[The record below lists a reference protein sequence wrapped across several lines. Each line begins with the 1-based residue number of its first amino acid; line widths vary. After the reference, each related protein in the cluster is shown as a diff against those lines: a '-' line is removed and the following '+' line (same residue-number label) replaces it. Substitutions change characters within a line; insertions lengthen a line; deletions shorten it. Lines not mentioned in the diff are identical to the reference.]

1 MTTVDKI
8 EIEKFSRM
16 AQDWWNPN
24 GKFKPLHLFN
34 PPRISFIRDKLII
47 IRPAYLLFYWLHN
60 IYNLFCTLQNKIALI
75 INEEVYGFTDFRK
88 TRVGNWRQSRIR

>member
-1 MTTVDKI
+1 MSPSITLVRLNNKSTIHAAPRSDSYI
-8 EIEKFSRM
+8 E
-16 AQDWWNPN
+16 
-24 GKFKPLHLFN
+24 GKSFTGM
-34 PPRISFIRDKLII
+34 IFIRDKLII
-47 IRPAYLLFYWLHN
+47 IRPVYLLFYWIHN